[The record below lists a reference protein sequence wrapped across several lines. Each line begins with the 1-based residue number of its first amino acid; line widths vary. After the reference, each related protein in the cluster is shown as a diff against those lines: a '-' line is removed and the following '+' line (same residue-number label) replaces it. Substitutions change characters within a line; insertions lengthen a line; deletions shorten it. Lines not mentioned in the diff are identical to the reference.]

1 MLYFTIDEETGERIP
16 KQGVA
21 PVTDKLLQVP
31 ASLYTAEDT
40 DLSKELA
47 ELGEIADFLEEN
59 QDNCYPDNSYPTN
72 DFNAYQSQ
80 EQNIQGE
87 RTNWCSCEN
96 YTWNSR
102 AEVSF
107 NNAQARCWLS

>member
-21 PVTDKLLQVP
+21 PVIDKLLQEP
-31 ASLYTAEDT
+31 ATLYTAEDT
-40 DLSKELA
+40 DQSKEHA
-47 ELGEIADFLEEN
+47 ELGEIADILEEN

-87 RTNWCSCEN
+87 KTNRCSCEN

-107 NNAQARCWLS
+107 NNAQARC